1 MWVPHTNA
9 AIWKERG
16 MLTARNP
23 PRKHKDLILTLWEA
37 AQLQIQ
43 VAVVHWRGHQRNGG
57 FVSQGNIKADE
68 TAKQGSGLQK
78 SEQVM
83 ALLIA
88 LLWAPWHSPVFPTG
102 SRKCRK
108 MGLWEASTGWYKKE
122 DKVLIPETQQWTLTK
137 SLPDATHYGSS
148 ALWDLMQKGFYRE
161 GV

>member
-23 PRKHKDLILTLWEA
+23 PRKHNNLILTLRSSTA
-37 AQLQIQ
+37 SDPGSSSAGGAI
-43 VAVVHWRGHQRNGG
+43 RGMD
-57 FVSQGNIKADE
+57 V
-68 TAKQGSGLQK
+68 
-78 SEQVM
+78 
-83 ALLIA
+83 
-88 LLWAPWHSPVFPTG
+88 LWAKVTSQLMKLQNRELDCRIQIWKSYGSIDCSPLSSLAFPSIPHRT
-102 SRKCRK
+102 RKCRK

-122 DKVLIPETQQWTLTK
+122 DKVLIPETPKWTLTK
-137 SLPDATHYGSS
+137 SLPDATHYGRG

>member
-16 MLTARNP
+16 MLIARNP
-23 PRKHKDLILTLWEA
+23 PRKHEDLILTLWEA

-43 VAVVHWRGHQRNGG
+43 VAVVHCRGHQRNGC
-57 FVSQGNIKADE
+57 FVSQGNIKADGIP
-68 TAKQGSGLQK
+68 KQGAGLKKSG
-78 SEQVM
+78 QVM

-88 LLWAPWHSPVFPTG
+88 LLWAPWHSPIFPTG
-102 SRKCRK
+102 TRKCWK
-108 MGLWEASTGWYKKE
+108 MGLWEASTGWCKKE
-122 DKVLIPETQQWTLTK
+122 DKVLIPETQKWPLTK
-137 SLPDATHYGSS
+137 SLPEATHYGRG